1 MCTLEKLQARISVSR
16 HIGRGIRVVL
26 TRQRDGSVQVSHV
39 CGSEVSGEEDRS
51 CKRELQEKN
60 STKESWALSLV
71 LGEMSR
77 EELGNMVT
85 L

>member
-1 MCTLEKLQARISVSR
+1 M
-16 HIGRGIRVVL
+16 L
-26 TRQRDGSVQVSHV
+26 TRQRDGNVKVSHV
-39 CGSEVSGEEDRS
+39 CGSEVSGDEEDRS
-51 CKRELQEKN
+51 RKRELQEKK

-77 EELGNMVT
+77 EELGNIVT